1 MTKIFISYRRADS
14 RKDAG
19 RIYDRLVESFGKD
32 NVFKDVDS
40 IPMGVDFRGVLR
52 EAVAKCDVQLVI
64 IGKVWLSVTDEH
76 GQRRLD
82 NPGDFVRIEVET
94 ALQRDSCTVI
104 PVLVDN
110 AAMPAA
116 DDLPLDLRELAFKNA
131 TVVRDDPDFHT
142 DVTRIIRSLG
152 APVASPARPVAFNA
166 LEAISRFYGLFE
178 EENWDA
184 ARALLVEIRAS
195 GKAPKV
201 FNLDQHEQEIWDA
214 MLAEEREAEYDV
226 LRLMAQRANTA
237 GVWDALQVFWQSYP
251 DYDPDELVRFKPAA
265 PPLLSKVLTSTGGL
279 TSKRAPQQPKSPPR
293 VQKADST
300 AAIRAVIGDPFEWC
314 AVPAGEFLYGE
325 DKRKLTLPTFQIAKY
340 PITYRQFEAFI
351 TAKDG
356 FGDSRWWQ
364 GLAASAEHRAKPGDQ
379 KWKIADHPRENVS
392 WYDAI
397 AFCRWLSFN
406 VGGGTALEK
415 VNDWAVR
422 LPTEFE
428 WERAVRGTDGREYPY
443 GNTFD
448 KNKCNTSESGKK
460 KTTPVTAYPA
470 GESPVGA
477 LDMCGNVWE
486 WCLTEYGKPSADAA
500 GDVLSSDNIRV
511 LRGGSWFND
520 RDPARAACRDRSGPN
535 NRNSNDGFR
544 VFACLPIS

>member
-1 MTKIFISYRRADS
+1 
-14 RKDAG
+14 
-19 RIYDRLVESFGKD
+19 
-32 NVFKDVDS
+32 
-40 IPMGVDFRGVLR
+40 
-52 EAVAKCDVQLVI
+52 
-64 IGKVWLSVTDEH
+64 
-76 GQRRLD
+76 
-82 NPGDFVRIEVET
+82 
-94 ALQRDSCTVI
+94 VI

-178 EENWDA
+178 DENWDA

-251 DYDPDELVRFKPAA
+251 DYDPDQLVRFKPAA
-265 PPLLSKVLTSTGGL
+265 PPLLSKVLTSAGGL

-300 AAIRAVIGDPFEWC
+300 ATIRAVIGDPFEWC

-340 PITYRQFEAFI
+340 PITYQQFEAFVA
-351 TAKDG
+351 AKDG
-356 FGDSRWWQ
+356 FADSRWWQ
-364 GLAASAEHRAKPGDQ
+364 GLAGGKPIAPGKQ
-379 KWKIADHPRENVS
+379 AWKIADHPRENVS

-397 AFCRWLSFN
+397 AFCRWLSFK

-415 VNDWAVR
+415 VNEWAVR

-428 WERAVRGTDGREYPY
+428 WERAARGTDGREYPY

-448 KNKCNTSESGKK
+448 ATQCNTRESGKGQ
-460 KTTPVTAYPA
+460 TTPVTAYPA
-470 GESPVGA
+470 GASPVGA

-486 WCLTEYGKPSADAA
+486 WCLTDYGKPAADAA
-500 GDVLSSDNIRV
+500 GEVLSSDNGRV
-511 LRGGSWFND
+511 VRGGSWGNY
-520 RDPARAACRDRSGPN
+520 PGSARAAYRDYGAPLLRFNIS
-535 NRNSNDGFR
+535 GFR
-544 VFACLPIS
+544 VFAWLPIS

>member
-40 IPMGVDFRGVLR
+40 IPMGMDFRGVLR
-52 EAVAKCDVQLVI
+52 EAVAQCDVQLVI
-64 IGKVWLSVTDEH
+64 IGKVWLSVADEH

-166 LEAISRFYGLFE
+166 LEAISHFYGVFE
-178 EENWDA
+178 EKNWDA
-184 ARALLVEIRAS
+184 ARTLLAEIRAS

-201 FNLDQHEQEIWDA
+201 FNVDQHEREIWDA
-214 MLAEEREAEYDV
+214 VLAEEREAEYDV

-251 DYDPDELVRFKPAA
+251 DYDPDQLVRFKPPA
-265 PPLLSKVLTSTGGL
+265 PPLRSKVQ
-279 TSKRAPQQPKSPPR
+279 TSKRAPAQPNPPPP

-300 AAIRAVIGDPFEWC
+300 AAASIRAVIGDPFEWC
-314 AVPAGEFLYGE
+314 PVPAGEFLYGK
-325 DKRKLTLPTFQIAKY
+325 DKRKLTLPAFKIAKY

-364 GLAASAEHRAKPGDQ
+364 GLAADAEHRAKPSDQ
-379 KWKIADHPRENVS
+379 AWKIADHPRERVS

-397 AFCRWLSFN
+397 AFCRWLSFKM
-406 VGGGTALEK
+406 GGGYALEK

-428 WERAVRGTDGREYPY
+428 WERAARGTDGYEYPY

-460 KTTPVTAYPA
+460 KTTPVTAYPD

-477 LDMCGNVWE
+477 LNMCGNVWE
-486 WCLTEYGKPSADAA
+486 WCLTDYRNPAADAA
-500 GDVLSSDNIRV
+500 DDVLSSDNSRV
-511 LRGGSWFND
+511 VRGGSWYGSQVF
-520 RDPARAACRDRSGPN
+520 ARAACRDSNLPN
-535 NRNSNDGFR
+535 NRNFNLGFR
-544 VFACLPIS
+544 VLACLPIS